1 MPLQYTPL
9 QVTHEAPAAIPI
21 AREKDRVSQLVE
33 CNKLLEEVQKGLAA
47 YLEKKRCVGRAGGKS
62 NDADWVSS
70 GAIIIFKT
78 SAVVR

>member
-1 MPLQYTPL
+1 LFLPA

-47 YLEKKRCVGRAGGKS
+47 YLEKKRWGGATLFLAEPD
-62 NDADWVSS
+62 N
-70 GAIIIFKT
+70 
-78 SAVVR
+78 

>member
-1 MPLQYTPL
+1 LFACPV

-47 YLEKKRCVGRAGGKS
+47 YLEKKR
-62 NDADWVSS
+62 
-70 GAIIIFKT
+70 
-78 SAVVR
+78 